1 MARIARFIRAVRLLG
16 YIGMCQL
23 VLKDQITW
31 PDPVSPMSRRVTVGV
46 ATRRR
51 RGGGGVMVV
60 VAIVL
65 VTFFGAGIVF
75 GLNWIYSRSVRRVP
89 KTPTAAGHEQVD
101 DDSAYQVGPYR
112 H

>member
-1 MARIARFIRAVRLLG
+1 MARIARFIRAVGLLG
-16 YIGMCQL
+16 YIRMCQL

-31 PDPVSPMSRRVTVGV
+31 PNPVSPMSRSKG
-46 ATRRR
+46 RRGDTST
-51 RGGGGVMVV
+51 RGGGDVMVV

-65 VTFFGAGIVF
+65 VAFFGAGIVF

-89 KTPTAAGHEQVD
+89 EPPTAAAHERVD
-101 DDSAYQVGPYR
+101 EDSAYQVGPYR

>member
-1 MARIARFIRAVRLLG
+1 
-16 YIGMCQL
+16 
-23 VLKDQITW
+23 
-31 PDPVSPMSRRVTVGV
+31 
-46 ATRRR
+46 
-51 RGGGGVMVV
+51 MVV

-89 KTPTAAGHEQVD
+89 ETPTAAGHERVD
-101 DDSAYQVGPYR
+101 EDSASKVGPYR

>member
-1 MARIARFIRAVRLLG
+1 
-16 YIGMCQL
+16 
-23 VLKDQITW
+23 
-31 PDPVSPMSRRVTVGV
+31 
-46 ATRRR
+46 
-51 RGGGGVMVV
+51 MVV

-89 KTPTAAGHEQVD
+89 ETPTAPGHERVD
-101 DDSAYQVGPYR
+101 EDSASKVGPYR